1 MSVKEYLNETF
12 RNSTVHGPVT
22 IFALYEN
29 WSVTTNASFVVTDG
43 VEMAN
48 QNGTKE
54 YLIHDNI
61 TLSGP
66 EFVVGISY
74 PVVAK
79 SSGCKKLKYK
89 KQAGVKVY
97 SGKPIQN

>member
-1 MSVKEYLNETF
+1 MKLLET
-12 RNSTVHGPVT
+12 TVHGPVT
-22 IFALYEN
+22 LFALYEN
-29 WSVTTNASFVVTDG
+29 WSVYTNASFVVVDG
-43 VEMAN
+43 VKIAN
-48 QNGTKE
+48 ENGTKE

-66 EFVVGISY
+66 DFVVGINY
-74 PVVAK
+74 PLVTK

-97 SGKPIQN
+97 LGNPI